1 MRRRWCNWSAD
12 AGQLRKVFDECKAQ
26 NKGDVRIY
34 TVLDHVSSSGMM
46 RVISA
51 FVPVVRDGHA
61 EIACVAREKEVS
73 GCGMDMG
80 FHLAYNLFCEAYGG
94 TDYNCLQHQWL

>member
-1 MRRRWCNWSAD
+1 MKKWCNWSAG
-12 AGQLRKVFDECKAQ
+12 AEELRRVFDMCKAQ
-26 NKGDVRIY
+26 NDGKVRIY
-34 TVLDHVSSSGMM
+34 TVLHHVSSSGMS

-61 EIACVAREKEVS
+61 EIACVAREKRVS

-80 FHLAYNLFCEAYGG
+80 FHLAYTLFCEAYSGG
-94 TDYNCLQHQWL
+94 DYHDMIHQWL

>member
-1 MRRRWCNWSAD
+1 MKRWCNWSAG
-12 AGQLRKVFDECKAQ
+12 AEELRRVFDMCKAQ
-26 NKGDVRIY
+26 NDGEVRIY
-34 TVLDHVSSSGMM
+34 SVLNHVSASGMS

-61 EIACVAREKEVS
+61 EIACVAREKRVP

-80 FHLAYNLFCEAYGG
+80 FHLAYNLYCEAYGG
-94 TDYNCLQHQWL
+94 TDYSNLRHQWL